1 MSLESAR
8 RLACLVPALLAAL
21 LLPAAAALPDGDAPS
36 AGPAWNLTIFHT
48 NDTHSAFLPRPAAW
62 RDDGRLVGG
71 VAALSAHL
79 ADERRHAAPDLF
91 LDAGDFMT
99 GNPIS
104 RLQEDGVPGGAVAR
118 LLNALG
124 YDAGTIGNHEF
135 DLGYADLVRLV
146 PLIRFP
152 LLAADLRLAT
162 GEPAFRAEPLI
173 LERGGLKVGII
184 GVSCAGMSEV
194 VTPERLGPVVLADQA
209 ALVRNLAAGIDPR
222 TDLIVLITHDGVE
235 TDRELARALDGS
247 GVDVIVGGHS
257 HTRLKQPELEAGIL
271 IVQAGGNMTNL
282 GRLDLRVQDDRI
294 VAHNGRLID
303 LWADDGTA
311 PLADPTVVALA
322 DSYGARVQAE
332 FGQVIGT
339 LATELR
345 KGGGETN
352 IGNFLADAL
361 RAQAGT
367 DVGLINSG
375 GIRKNVPAGPVTALD
390 VQEVLPFGNA
400 LVKADLTGE
409 QVARIVQTNADGAV
423 GGDHGILQISGLA
436 YVYRTAADGTAAEV
450 VEITVDGQPLAPDR
464 VYTVAMPD
472 FVAQMTDVYLGVG
485 PVTAADTGVTL
496 DEAVVAEFAR
506 QGTVDAAIE
515 GRIVRIQ

>member
-1 MSLESAR
+1 MSFDSVR
-8 RLACLVPALLAAL
+8 RLACLVPALLMAL
-21 LLPAAAALPDGDAPS
+21 ILPAAAALPDGDAPA

-48 NDTHSAFLPRPAAW
+48 NDTHSAFLPRPASW

-99 GNPIS
+99 GNPVS

-118 LLNALG
+118 MLNALG

-135 DLGYADLVRLV
+135 DLGHADLVRLV
-146 PLIRFP
+146 PLVHFP
-152 LLAADLRLAT
+152 LLAADLRTPA
-162 GEPAFRAEPLI
+162 GEPAFGAETLI

-184 GVSCAGMSEV
+184 GVSCAGMTEV
-194 VTPERLGPVVLADQA
+194 VTPERLGPVVLVDQVP
-209 ALVRNLAAGIDPR
+209 LVRELAARIDPQ

-235 TDRELARALDGS
+235 TDRTLAQALEGS

-257 HTRLKQPELEAGIL
+257 HTRLKEPELEAGIL
-271 IVQAGGNMTNL
+271 IVQAGGNLTNL
-282 GRLDLRVQDDRI
+282 GRLDLRVEDDRI
-294 VAHNGRLID
+294 VAHQGRLVD
-303 LWADDGTA
+303 LWTDDGTA
-311 PLADPTVVALA
+311 PLADPQVVALA
-322 DSYGARVQAE
+322 DEYGARVQAE

-339 LATELR
+339 LASELR

-400 LVKADLTGE
+400 VVTAQLTGA
-409 QVARIVQTNADGAV
+409 QVQQVVQTNADGAV
-423 GGDHGILQISGLA
+423 GGNHGILQISGLA
-436 YVYRTAADGTAAEV
+436 YVYRQAADGPGAQV
-450 VEITVDGQPLAPDR
+450 IEITIDGQPLATDR

-472 FVAQMTDVYLGVG
+472 FVAQMTDVYLGIG
-485 PVTAADTGVTL
+485 PVTAHDTGVTL
-496 DEAVVAEFAR
+496 DQAVVAEFAR

>member
-1 MSLESAR
+1 MRFDSIR
-8 RLACLVPALLAAL
+8 TLAFLVPALLAAL
-21 LLPAAAALPDGDAPS
+21 VLPATAALPDGDAPS
-36 AGPAWNLTIFHT
+36 GGPAWNLTIFHT
-48 NDTHSAFLPRPAAW
+48 NDTHSAFLPRPASW

-99 GNPIS
+99 GNPVS
-104 RLQEDGVPGGAVAR
+104 RLREDDVPGGAVAR
-118 LLNALG
+118 MLNALG

-135 DLGYADLVRLV
+135 DLGHADLVRLAA
-146 PLIRFP
+146 LIDYP
-152 LLAADLRLAT
+152 LLAADLRAPG
-162 GEPAFRAEPLI
+162 GEPAFGAEPLV

-184 GVSCAGMSEV
+184 GVSCAGMTEV
-194 VTPERLGPVVLADQA
+194 VTPERLGPVVLTDQV
-209 ALVRNLAAGIDPR
+209 ALVRDLAAKIDPQ

-235 TDRELARALDGS
+235 ADRALARSLEGS
-247 GVDVIVGGHS
+247 GIDVIVGGHS

-282 GRLDLRVQDDRI
+282 GRLDLRVEDDRI
-294 VAHNGRLID
+294 VAHSGRLID

-322 DSYGARVQAE
+322 DQYGARVQAE
-332 FGQVIGT
+332 FGQVVGT

-361 RAQAGT
+361 RVEAGA

-400 LVKADLTGE
+400 LVKAELTGS
-409 QVARIVQTNADGAV
+409 QVAQIVQTNADGAV
-423 GGDHGILQISGLA
+423 GGKHGILQISGLA
-436 YVYRTAADGTAAEV
+436 YVYRPTADGAAAEV
-450 VEITVDGQPLAPDR
+450 VTITVDGQPLAPDH

-472 FVAQMTDVYLGVG
+472 FVAQMTDVYLGIG
-485 PVTAADTGVTL
+485 PVAAADTGVTL
-496 DEAVVAEFAR
+496 DEAVVAEFSR